1 MYLELRLLE
10 FQPNSFTLKKMEW
23 IKSFYTYLTTTLTTS
38 AAVALSPSS
47 KFTLVGMPLIW
58 AAESRGKCD

>member
-38 AAVALSPSS
+38 AAVALCPSS
-47 KFTLVGMPLIW
+47 TFTLVGMPPIM
-58 AAESRGKCD
+58 